1 MTKTKVFTNLI
12 VSILV
17 MGAAFSLYISTRPKA
32 AISAPTFV
40 YEEIIVHKTAVA
52 VKPAALPIP
61 LKPASVP
68 LPILPPQIISQVLP
82 EYPAEAL
89 KAGTEGLVM
98 VQAYIGMSG
107 AAEKIEVK
115 TSSGNTE
122 LDRSAVQ
129 AVTQWRF
136 TPATQNGA
144 SLASWFEVPV
154 RYSIK

>member
-12 VSILV
+12 VSFLV
-17 MGAAFSLYISTRPKA
+17 LAAAFSLYISTRPKA
-32 AISAPTFV
+32 AISVPTFV
-40 YEEIIVHKTAVA
+40 YEEVVVHQTAA
-52 VKPAALPIP
+52 PVKAAALPAPI
-61 LKPASVP
+61 KPASLP
-68 LPILPPQIISQVLP
+68 LPVIPPQIISQVLP

-136 TPATQNGA
+136 TPASQSGA
-144 SLASWFEVPV
+144 ALASWFEVPV
-154 RYSIK
+154 RFTIK